1 MICTIYSHQVGFE
14 NIKETILLNFPKG
27 NISIHKEGE
36 SEIIE
41 IEIKDDVSNS
51 SKNVKILY
59 RERAEPSYQIPEIN
73 DSDLTANLKGL
84 YGFVY
89 SLPTVNEKVKDLF
102 LHKIETLNCEFTIIQ
117 EEGEIEDLET
127 IIANIAKE
135 LDAILFV
142 QPDTIISKSEGQHFL
157 DQNLNLIIDT
167 EGNCEIEDLN
177 VTINS
182 VYFDED
188 QNELEEDQ
196 QQRKEK
202 NEIILEERNIKINRH
217 LPCIESENQ
226 TTLRTPKEVA
236 QRVSALAVVNLV
248 AFNSISPEE
257 ATEYLQNY
265 NLWDFTTE
273 NEKEFLADPTDDKKA
288 NESWKCEGIWV
299 LMWALD
305 KIETLDFP
313 DEFCDLENINPDD
326 YPVGQDKDPNIFIDS
341 VVALRSKSEI
351 LDAND
356 LYYRFNWACV
366 DERINGRQ
374 IEEINPGIVYERQ
387 YALNW
392 LINYM
397 DQDWDSVSCDT

>member
-1 MICTIYSHQVGFE
+1 MICTIYSHQSGFDA
-14 NIKETILLNFPKG
+14 IKEIIVSNFPDG
-27 NISIHKEGE
+27 NILISKEEE
-36 SEIIE
+36 SDIIDL
-41 IEIKDDVSNS
+41 EIKDGISNS
-51 SKNVKILY
+51 TQKIKILY

-73 DSDLTANLKGL
+73 DSALTANLKGL

-89 SLPTVNEKVKDLF
+89 SLPTVNEKVKNLF
-102 LHKIETLNCEFTIIQ
+102 LQKIQTLNSEFTIIK
-117 EEGEIEDLET
+117 EEGEIADLKT
-127 IIANIAKE
+127 IIANIANE
-135 LDAILFV
+135 LDAVLFV
-142 QPDTIISKSEGQHFL
+142 QPDVVISKSNGQHFL
-157 DQNLNLIIDT
+157 DKNLDLIIDT
-167 EGNCEIEDLN
+167 EGNCEIDELD
-177 VTINS
+177 VRINS
-182 VYFDED
+182 VYFDAD
-188 QNELEEDQ
+188 QNELSEDQ
-196 QQRKEK
+196 QLRKEK
-202 NEIILEERNIKINRH
+202 NEKILEENAIKINRN
-217 LPCIESENQ
+217 LPCIESEEE
-226 TTLRTPKEVA
+226 TTLRTPKEIA

-273 NEKEFLADPTDDKKA
+273 NEKEFLANPTDDKKA

-299 LMWALD
+299 LMWALN

-313 DEFCDLENINPDD
+313 DEFCDLENIDPDN

-341 VVALRSKSEI
+341 IVSIRSKSEI

-366 DERINGRQ
+366 DDRINGRE
-374 IEEINPGIVYERQ
+374 IEGINPGIVYEKQ

-397 DQDWDSVSCDT
+397 EQDWDSVTCDT

>member
-1 MICTIYSHQVGFE
+1 M
-14 NIKETILLNFPKG
+14 
-27 NISIHKEGE
+27 
-36 SEIIE
+36 
-41 IEIKDDVSNS
+41 
-51 SKNVKILY
+51 
-59 RERAEPSYQIPEIN
+59 
-73 DSDLTANLKGL
+73 
-84 YGFVY
+84 
-89 SLPTVNEKVKDLF
+89 PTVNEKVKDLF

-387 YALNW
+387 YALK
-392 LINYM
+392 IGRA
-397 DQDWDSVSCDT
+397 SCRERV

>member
-14 NIKETILLNFPKG
+14 NIKERILLNFPKG

-41 IEIKDDVSNS
+41 IEIKDDVLNS

-142 QPDTIISKSEGQHFL
+142 QPDTIISKSGGQHFL

>member
-1 MICTIYSHQVGFE
+1 MICTIYSHQSGFDA
-14 NIKETILLNFPKG
+14 IKETIVSNFPEG
-27 NISIHKEGE
+27 NIVISKEEE
-36 SEIIE
+36 SDIIDL
-41 IEIKDDVSNS
+41 EIKDGISNS
-51 SKNVKILY
+51 TQKIKILY

-73 DSDLTANLKGL
+73 DSALTANLKGL

-89 SLPTVNEKVKDLF
+89 SLPTVNEKVKNLF
-102 LHKIETLNCEFTIIQ
+102 LQKIQTLNSEFTIIP
-117 EEGEIEDLET
+117 EEGEIADLKT
-127 IIANIAKE
+127 IIANIANE
-135 LDAILFV
+135 LDAVLFV
-142 QPDTIISKSEGQHFL
+142 QPDVTISKSSGQHFL
-157 DQNLNLIIDT
+157 DKNLDLIIDT
-167 EGNCEIEDLN
+167 EGNCEIDELD
-177 VTINS
+177 VRINS
-182 VYFDED
+182 VYFDAN
-188 QNELEEDQ
+188 QNELSEDQ
-196 QQRKEK
+196 QLRKEK
-202 NEIILEERNIKINRH
+202 NEKILEENAIKINRN
-217 LPCIESENQ
+217 LPCIESEEE
-226 TTLRTPKEVA
+226 TTLRTPKEIA

-273 NEKEFLADPTDDKKA
+273 NEKEFLANPTDDKKA

-299 LMWALD
+299 LMWALN

-313 DEFCDLENINPDD
+313 DEFCDLENIDPDN

-341 VVALRSKSEI
+341 IVSIRSKSEI

-366 DERINGRQ
+366 DERINGWE
-374 IEEINPGIVYERQ
+374 IEGINPGIVYERQ

>member
-1 MICTIYSHQVGFE
+1 MICTIYSHQSGFDA
-14 NIKETILLNFPKG
+14 IKEIIVSNFPEG
-27 NISIHKEGE
+27 NILISKEDE
-36 SEIIE
+36 SDIIDL
-41 IEIKDDVSNS
+41 EIKDGISNS
-51 SKNVKILY
+51 TQKIKILY

-73 DSDLTANLKGL
+73 DSALTANLKGL

-89 SLPTVNEKVKDLF
+89 SLPTVNEKVKNLF
-102 LHKIETLNCEFTIIQ
+102 LQKIQTLNSEFTIIQ
-117 EEGEIEDLET
+117 EEGEIADLKI
-127 IIANIAKE
+127 IIANIANE
-135 LDAILFV
+135 LDAVLFV
-142 QPDTIISKSEGQHFL
+142 QPDVVISKSNGQHFL
-157 DQNLNLIIDT
+157 DKNLDLIIDT
-167 EGNCEIEDLN
+167 EGNCEIDELD
-177 VTINS
+177 VRINS
-182 VYFDED
+182 VYFDAD
-188 QNELEEDQ
+188 QNELAEDQ
-196 QQRKEK
+196 QLRKEK
-202 NEIILEERNIKINRH
+202 NEKILEENAIKINRN
-217 LPCIESENQ
+217 LPCIESEEE
-226 TTLRTPKEVA
+226 TTLRTPKEIA

-273 NEKEFLADPTDDKKA
+273 NEKEFLANPTDDKKA

-299 LMWALD
+299 LMWALN

-313 DEFCDLENINPDD
+313 DEFCDLENIDPDN

-341 VVALRSKSEI
+341 IVSIRSKSEI
-351 LDAND
+351 LNAND

-366 DERINGRQ
+366 DERINGRE
-374 IEEINPGIVYERQ
+374 IEGINPGIVYERQ

>member
-1 MICTIYSHQVGFE
+1 MICTIYSHQSGFDA
-14 NIKETILLNFPKG
+14 IKEIIVSNFPDG
-27 NISIHKEGE
+27 NILINKEEE
-36 SEIIE
+36 SDIIDL
-41 IEIKDDVSNS
+41 EIKDGISNS
-51 SKNVKILY
+51 TQKIKILY

-73 DSDLTANLKGL
+73 DSALTANLKGL

-89 SLPTVNEKVKDLF
+89 SLPTVNEKVKNLF
-102 LHKIETLNCEFTIIQ
+102 LQKIQTLNSEFTIIK
-117 EEGEIEDLET
+117 EEGEIVDLKT
-127 IIANIAKE
+127 IIANIANE
-135 LDAILFV
+135 LDAVLFV
-142 QPDTIISKSEGQHFL
+142 QPDVVISKSSGQHFL
-157 DQNLNLIIDT
+157 DKNLDLIIDT
-167 EGNCEIEDLN
+167 EGNCEIDELD
-177 VTINS
+177 VRINS
-182 VYFDED
+182 VYFDSD
-188 QNELEEDQ
+188 QNELSEDQ
-196 QQRKEK
+196 QLRKEK
-202 NEIILEERNIKINRH
+202 NEKILEENAIKINRN
-217 LPCIESENQ
+217 LPCIESEEE
-226 TTLRTPKEVA
+226 TTLRTPKEIA

-273 NEKEFLADPTDDKKA
+273 NEKEFLANPTDDKKA

-299 LMWALD
+299 LMWALN

-313 DEFCDLENINPDD
+313 DEFCDLENIDPDN

-341 VVALRSKSEI
+341 IVSIRSKSEI

-366 DERINGRQ
+366 DERINGRE
-374 IEEINPGIVYERQ
+374 IEGINPGIVYERQ

-397 DQDWDSVSCDT
+397 DQDWDSVTCDT

>member
-1 MICTIYSHQVGFE
+1 MICTIYSHQSGFDA
-14 NIKETILLNFPKG
+14 IKEIIVSNFPEG
-27 NISIHKEGE
+27 NIVISKEEE
-36 SEIIE
+36 SDIIDL
-41 IEIKDDVSNS
+41 EIKDGISNS
-51 SKNVKILY
+51 TQKIKILY
-59 RERAEPSYQIPEIN
+59 RQRAEPSYQIPEIN
-73 DSDLTANLKGL
+73 DSALTANLKGL

-89 SLPTVNEKVKDLF
+89 SLPTVNEKVKNLF
-102 LHKIETLNCEFTIIQ
+102 LQKIQTLNSEFTIIQ
-117 EEGEIEDLET
+117 EEGEIADLKT
-127 IIANIAKE
+127 IIANIANE
-135 LDAILFV
+135 LDAVLFV
-142 QPDTIISKSEGQHFL
+142 QPDVIISKSSGQHFL
-157 DQNLNLIIDT
+157 DKNLDLIIDT
-167 EGNCEIEDLN
+167 EGNCEIDEL
-177 VTINS
+177 VVRISS
-182 VYFDED
+182 VYFDAD
-188 QNELEEDQ
+188 QNELSEDQ
-196 QQRKEK
+196 QLRKEK
-202 NEIILEERNIKINRH
+202 NEKILEENAIKINRN
-217 LPCIESENQ
+217 LPCIESEEE
-226 TTLRTPKEVA
+226 TTLRTPKEIA

-273 NEKEFLADPTDDKKA
+273 NEKEFLANPTDDKKA

-299 LMWALD
+299 LMWALN

-313 DEFCDLENINPDD
+313 DEFCDLENIDPDN

-341 VVALRSKSEI
+341 IVSIRSKSEI

-366 DERINGRQ
+366 DERINGRE
-374 IEEINPGIVYERQ
+374 IEGINPGIVYERQ

>member
-41 IEIKDDVSNS
+41 IEIKEGVSNS

-142 QPDTIISKSEGQHFL
+142 QPDTIISKSGGQHFL

-299 LMWALD
+299 LMWALN

>member
-117 EEGEIEDLET
+117 EEGEIEDLKT

-142 QPDTIISKSEGQHFL
+142 QPDTIISKSGGQHFL

>member
-41 IEIKDDVSNS
+41 IEIKEGFSNS

-248 AFNSISPEE
+248 AFNSISSEE

>member
-1 MICTIYSHQVGFE
+1 MICTIYSHQSGFDA
-14 NIKETILLNFPKG
+14 IKEIIISNFPEG
-27 NISIHKEGE
+27 NIVISKEEE
-36 SEIIE
+36 SDIIDL
-41 IEIKDDVSNS
+41 EIKDGISNS
-51 SKNVKILY
+51 TQKIKILY

-73 DSDLTANLKGL
+73 DSALTANLKGL

-89 SLPTVNEKVKDLF
+89 SLPTVNEKVKNLF
-102 LHKIETLNCEFTIIQ
+102 LQKIQTLNSEFTIIQ
-117 EEGEIEDLET
+117 EEGEIADLKT
-127 IIANIAKE
+127 IIANIANE
-135 LDAILFV
+135 LDAVLFV
-142 QPDTIISKSEGQHFL
+142 QPDVVISKSSGQHFL
-157 DQNLNLIIDT
+157 DKNLDLIIDT
-167 EGNCEIEDLN
+167 EGNCEIDELD
-177 VTINS
+177 VRINS
-182 VYFDED
+182 VYFDAD
-188 QNELEEDQ
+188 QNELSEDQ
-196 QQRKEK
+196 QLRKEK
-202 NEIILEERNIKINRH
+202 NEKILEENAIKINRN
-217 LPCIESENQ
+217 LPCIESEEE
-226 TTLRTPKEVA
+226 TTLRTPKEIA

-248 AFNSISPEE
+248 AFNSISTEE

-273 NEKEFLADPTDDKKA
+273 NEKEFLVNPTDDKKA

-299 LMWALD
+299 LMWALN

-313 DEFCDLENINPDD
+313 DEFCDLENIDPDN

-341 VVALRSKSEI
+341 IVSIRSKSEI

-366 DERINGRQ
+366 DERINGRE
-374 IEEINPGIVYERQ
+374 IEGINPGIVYERQ

>member
-1 MICTIYSHQVGFE
+1 MICTIYSHQSGFDA
-14 NIKETILLNFPKG
+14 IKEIIVSNFPDG
-27 NISIHKEGE
+27 NILISKEEE
-36 SEIIE
+36 SDIIDL
-41 IEIKDDVSNS
+41 EIKDGISNS
-51 SKNVKILY
+51 TQKIKILY

-73 DSDLTANLKGL
+73 DSALTANLKGL

-89 SLPTVNEKVKDLF
+89 SLPTVNEKVKNLF
-102 LHKIETLNCEFTIIQ
+102 LQKIQTLNSEFTIIQ
-117 EEGEIEDLET
+117 EEGEIADLKT
-127 IIANIAKE
+127 IITNIANE
-135 LDAILFV
+135 LDAVLFV
-142 QPDTIISKSEGQHFL
+142 QPDVVISKSNGQHFL
-157 DQNLNLIIDT
+157 DKNLDLIIDT
-167 EGNCEIEDLN
+167 EGNCEIDELD
-177 VTINS
+177 VRINS
-182 VYFDED
+182 VYFDAD
-188 QNELEEDQ
+188 QNELSEDQ
-196 QQRKEK
+196 QLRKEK
-202 NEIILEERNIKINRH
+202 NEKILEENAIKINRN
-217 LPCIESENQ
+217 LPCIESEEE
-226 TTLRTPKEVA
+226 TTLRTPKEIA

-273 NEKEFLADPTDDKKA
+273 NEKEFLANPTDDKKA

-299 LMWALD
+299 LMWALN

-313 DEFCDLENINPDD
+313 DEFCDLENIDPDN

-341 VVALRSKSEI
+341 IVSIRSKSEI

-366 DERINGRQ
+366 DERINGRE
-374 IEEINPGIVYERQ
+374 IEGINPGIVYERQ

>member
-41 IEIKDDVSNS
+41 IEIKDGVSNS

-117 EEGEIEDLET
+117 EEGEIEDLEA

-299 LMWALD
+299 LMWALN

>member
-51 SKNVKILY
+51 SKNIKILY

-102 LHKIETLNCEFTIIQ
+102 LHKIKTLNCEFTIIQ

-202 NEIILEERNIKINRH
+202 NEIILEERHIKINRH

-299 LMWALD
+299 LMWALN

-341 VVALRSKSEI
+341 VIALRSKSEI